1 MNTLSKKD
9 RSLILLIVSTMIAI
23 TVVSGFAIVWMQQQ
37 IARTAEKSQ
46 EAEIRLAEI
55 VRKLGYLDEQ
65 IATVHQPTM
74 LQARVAATLR
84 PSLESQMVW
93 VQENATR
100 TRRTYTT
107 LTPYSEAE
115 LAYIRLN
122 KRGR

>member
-1 MNTLSKKD
+1 
-9 RSLILLIVSTMIAI
+9 MIAI
-23 TVVSGFAIVWMQQQ
+23 TVISGFAIVWMQQQ

-65 IATVHQPTM
+65 IATGHQPTM

-84 PSLESQMVW
+84 PSLENQMVW

-100 TRRTYTT
+100 TKRTYTT
-107 LTPYSEAE
+107 LSPYSDAE